1 MRGVKGTERDCTL
14 CGKMFRSLH
23 YVHAHC
29 DGCRQ
34 PNGVMR
40 RRQQAMERLWTDW
53 LIRQLEPFLGSRP
66 VSVNDLILYLREQA
80 SKERAA

>member
-66 VSVNDLILYLREQA
+66 VSVNDLILHLREQA
-80 SKERAA
+80 SQEHAA